1 MHASPETT
9 QSAGTAPDAQPLIFC
24 IATYEKGQRFM
35 RECARLGC
43 RVELLTLDKHRN
55 SDWPRDI
62 LAAVHYMPDGLT
74 ATQIIDTVTYL
85 ARTRRIR
92 HIVALDE
99 FDMEIAATLREH
111 LRLGGMGESATRF
124 FRDKL
129 AMRLRARQA
138 GLLVPEFIG
147 VFNHEDLAHWMRE
160 TPAPWM
166 LKPRTDASA
175 IGIRKLHR
183 QEELWPLLEGL
194 GDRQSHHLLE
204 RFVGGDIFHAD
215 GVVWQ
220 RQTLTAPTHQYGR
233 PPFDLMHQ
241 GGVFTT
247 RTVDRASTPAQEI
260 PALHQQLIE
269 ALGLES
275 GVTHTEW
282 IRSAADGRFYFLEA
296 AARVGGAFI
305 ADVIEQAFGFNPWVE
320 WARIEVA
327 QARGQQYTL
336 PPLDTQYAGSVLCL
350 ARDATPVTDRYT
362 APEIVHRMQKHHHA
376 GLIVRSGDPARVATL
391 TEEFARRFAED
402 FLAIAPAPAKATA

>member
-1 MHASPETT
+1 MT
-9 QSAGTAPDAQPLIFC
+9 QSNSSQPLIFC
-24 IATYEKGQRFM
+24 LSTYVKGQAFM

-55 SDWPRDI
+55 ADWPREI
-62 LAAVHYMPDGLT
+62 LSEIHTMPEDM
-74 ATQIIDTVTYL
+74 ASWQVVNTVTYL
-85 ARTRRIR
+85 ARSRKIER
-92 HIVALDE
+92 IVALDE
-99 FDMEIAATLREH
+99 FDMETAATLREH
-111 LRLGGMGESATRF
+111 MRLPGMGESATRF

-129 AMRLRARQA
+129 SMRVRAREA

-147 VFNHEDLAHWMRE
+147 VFHHEDLRHWMQN
-160 TPAPWM
+160 TPSPWM

-183 QEELWPLLEGL
+183 PEELWPLLDEL

-204 RFVGGDIFHAD
+204 QFVAGDIFHAD
-215 GVVWQ
+215 GVVWNG
-220 RQTLTAPTHQYGR
+220 RTLTAPVHQYGK
-233 PPFDLMHQ
+233 PPFQLMHQ

-247 RTVDRASTPAQEI
+247 RTVDRASVPAKEI
-260 PALHQQLIE
+260 PLLHDKLIQ
-269 ALGLES
+269 ALGLAN

-305 ADVIEQAFGFNPWVE
+305 ADVIEQAYGFNPWVE

-327 QARGQQYTL
+327 LTRGEQYSL
-336 PPLDTQYAGSVLCL
+336 PKLGTDYAGSVLCL
-350 ARDATPVTDRYT
+350 ARDAMPVTDHYD
-362 APEIVHRMQKHHHA
+362 APEIVQRMQKHHHA
-376 GLIVRSGDPARVATL
+376 GLIVRSSNPARVEAL
-391 TEEFARRFAED
+391 TEEYARRFAED

>member
-1 MHASPETT
+1 MT
-9 QSAGTAPDAQPLIFC
+9 QSNSSQPLIFC
-24 IATYEKGQRFM
+24 LSTYVKGQAFL

-55 SDWPRDI
+55 ADWPREI
-62 LAAVHYMPDGLT
+62 LAEIHTMPEDM
-74 ATQIIDTVTYL
+74 ASWQIVNTVAYL
-85 ARTRRIR
+85 ARSRKIDR
-92 HIVALDE
+92 IVALDE
-99 FDMEIAATLREH
+99 FDMETAATLREH
-111 LRLGGMGESATRF
+111 MRLPGMGESGTRF

-129 AMRLRARQA
+129 SMRVRAREA

-147 VFNHEDLAHWMRE
+147 VFHHEDLRDWMQK
-160 TPAPWM
+160 TPSPWM

-183 QEELWPLLEGL
+183 PEELWPLLDEL

-204 RFVGGDIFHAD
+204 QFVAGDIFHAD
-215 GVVWQ
+215 GVVWNG
-220 RQTLTAPTHQYGR
+220 RTLTAPVHQYGK
-233 PPFDLMHQ
+233 PPFQLMHQ

-247 RTVDRASTPAQEI
+247 RTVDRASVPAKEI
-260 PALHQQLIE
+260 PLLHDKLIQ
-269 ALGLES
+269 ALGLAN

-305 ADVIEQAFGFNPWVE
+305 ADVIEQAYRFNPWVE

-327 QARGQQYTL
+327 LARGEQYSL
-336 PPLDTQYAGSVLCL
+336 PKLGTDYAGSVLCL
-350 ARDATPVTDRYT
+350 ARDAMPVTDHYD

-376 GLIVRSGDPARVATL
+376 GLIVRSGDPARVEAL
-391 TEEFARRFAED
+391 TQEYARRFAED

>member
-1 MHASPETT
+1 MTDNAS
-9 QSAGTAPDAQPLIFC
+9 SHPLIFC
-24 IATYEKGQRFM
+24 LTTYVKGQAFM

-43 RVELLTLDKHRN
+43 RVELLTLDKHRDA
-55 SDWPRDI
+55 DWPRDI
-62 LAAVHYMPDGLT
+62 LSAIHTMPEDL
-74 ATQIIDTVTYL
+74 ASWQMVNTVTYL
-85 ARTRRIR
+85 ARSRRIDR
-92 HIVALDE
+92 IVALDE
-99 FDMEIAATLREH
+99 FDMEAAATLREH
-111 LRLGGMGESATRF
+111 MRLPGLGESATRF

-129 AMRLRARQA
+129 SMRKRAREA
-138 GLLVPEFIG
+138 GLLVPDFTGIFHHDD
-147 VFNHEDLAHWMRE
+147 VRHWMQQ

-175 IGIRKLHR
+175 IGIRKLHAA
-183 QEELWPLLEGL
+183 EELWPLLDEL

-204 RFVGGDIFHAD
+204 QFVAGDIFHAD

-220 RQTLTAPTHQYGR
+220 GRTLTAPVHQYGK
-233 PPFDLMHQ
+233 PPFQLMHH

-247 RTVDRASTPAQEI
+247 RTVDRASISAREI
-260 PALHQQLIE
+260 PPLHDTLIQ
-269 ALGLES
+269 ALGLPH

-305 ADVIEQAFGFNPWVE
+305 AEVIEQSYSFNPWVE

-327 QARGQQYTL
+327 LARGESYAL
-336 PPLDTQYAGSVLCL
+336 PPLGTDYAGSVLCL
-350 ARDATPVTDRYT
+350 ARDAVPVTDHYN

-376 GLIVRSGDPARVATL
+376 GLIVRSADPARVEAL
-391 TEEFARRFAED
+391 TGEYAQRFAED

>member
-1 MHASPETT
+1 
-9 QSAGTAPDAQPLIFC
+9 
-24 IATYEKGQRFM
+24 M

-43 RVELLTLDKHRN
+43 RVELLTLDKHRDA
-55 SDWPRDI
+55 DWPRDI
-62 LAAVHYMPDGLT
+62 LSAIHTMPEDMAAWQVVN
-74 ATQIIDTVTYL
+74 TVTYL
-85 ARTRRIR
+85 ARSRKIDR
-92 HIVALDE
+92 IVALDE
-99 FDMEIAATLREH
+99 FDMEVAATLREH
-111 LRLGGMGESATRF
+111 MRLPGMGESAMRF

-129 AMRLRARQA
+129 SMRVRAREA

-147 VFNHEDLAHWMRE
+147 VFHHDDLQHWMQQ

-183 QEELWPLLEGL
+183 PEELWPLLEEL

-204 RFVGGDIFHAD
+204 RFIPGDIFHAD
-215 GVVWQ
+215 GVVWNGH
-220 RQTLTAPTHQYGR
+220 TLAAPVHQYGK
-233 PPFDLMHQ
+233 PPFQLMHH

-247 RTVDRASTPAQEI
+247 RTVDRASLPAKEI
-260 PALHQQLIE
+260 PQLHEKLID
-269 ALGLES
+269 ALGLTG

-282 IRSAADGRFYFLEA
+282 IRSVADGNFYFLEA

-305 ADVIEQAFGFNPWVE
+305 ADVIEQAHGFNPWVE

-327 QARGQQYTL
+327 LARNEPYTL
-336 PPLDTQYAGSVLCL
+336 PKLGTDYAGSVLCL
-350 ARDATPVTDRYT
+350 ARDAMPVTDRYD

-376 GLIVRSGDPARVATL
+376 GLIVRSGDPARVQAL
-391 TEEFARRFAED
+391 TEEYARRFAED

>member
-1 MHASPETT
+1 MT
-9 QSAGTAPDAQPLIFC
+9 QSNASQPLIFC
-24 IATYEKGQRFM
+24 LSTYVKGQAFL

-55 SDWPRDI
+55 ADWPREI
-62 LAAVHYMPDGLT
+62 LAEIHTMPEDM
-74 ATQIIDTVTYL
+74 ASWQVVNTVTYL
-85 ARTRRIR
+85 ARSRKIDRF
-92 HIVALDE
+92 VALDE
-99 FDMEIAATLREH
+99 FDMETAATLREH
-111 LRLGGMGESATRF
+111 MRLPGMGESATRF

-129 AMRLRARQA
+129 SMRVRAREA

-147 VFNHEDLAHWMRE
+147 VFHHEDLRHWMQN
-160 TPAPWM
+160 TPSPWM

-183 QEELWPLLEGL
+183 PEELWPLLDGL

-204 RFVGGDIFHAD
+204 QFVAGDIFHAD
-215 GVVWQ
+215 GVVWNGH
-220 RQTLTAPTHQYGR
+220 TLTAPVHQYGK
-233 PPFDLMHQ
+233 PPFQLMHQ

-247 RTVDRASTPAQEI
+247 RTVDRASVPAKEI
-260 PALHQQLIE
+260 PLLHDKLIQ
-269 ALGLES
+269 ALGLIN

-305 ADVIEQAFGFNPWVE
+305 ADVIEQAYGFNPWVE

-327 QARGQQYTL
+327 LARGEQYSL
-336 PPLDTQYAGSVLCL
+336 PKLGTDYAGSVLCL
-350 ARDATPVTDRYT
+350 ARDAMPVTDHYN

-376 GLIVRSGDPARVATL
+376 GLIVRSGDPARVEAL
-391 TEEFARRFAED
+391 TEQYARRFAED